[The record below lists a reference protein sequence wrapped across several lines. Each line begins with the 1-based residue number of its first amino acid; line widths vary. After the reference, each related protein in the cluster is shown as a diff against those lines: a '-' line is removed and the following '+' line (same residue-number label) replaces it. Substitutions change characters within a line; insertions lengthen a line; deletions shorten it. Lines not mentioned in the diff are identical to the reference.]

1 MFGRGMIALLAA
13 ALLAGCVS
21 DRVGFDYATV
31 IQKVGPPKPGQSRI
45 VLISEKVSGLDSAVC
60 DVKVDGGAE
69 SKLRPGTYV
78 YVDRPAGRHEIVA
91 TQVLFPGET
100 RRELATQP
108 GRTYF
113 FLARNSDRSRAITG
127 VTIFGGLAGMAVASA
142 VTSGSEN
149 PGPVD
154 LFPLEEAAART
165 TLAQLQLAE

>member
-1 MFGRGMIALLAA
+1 MFERGMIALLAA
-13 ALLAGCVS
+13 ALLSGCVS
-21 DRVGFDYATV
+21 DRVGFDYAAV

-45 VLISEKVSGLDSAVC
+45 VLISEKASGLDSAVC

-69 SKLRPGTYV
+69 SRLRPGTYV
-78 YVDRPAGRHEIVA
+78 YVDRPAGRHEIMA
-91 TQVLFPGET
+91 TQTLFPGTT
-100 RRELATQP
+100 RRDIATQS

-113 FLARNSDRSRAITG
+113 FLARNSERSRAITG
-127 VTIFGGLAGMAVASA
+127 VTIFGWLAGAVVASA

-165 TLAQLQLAE
+165 TLAELQLAE